1 MNSQANIRKP
11 INFWILAAI
20 VAAVTGLLSYG
31 YYLQYV
37 QYLNP
42 CPLCMT
48 QRFFYYICGIVA
60 LLGLFL
66 VRKKVLHKVF
76 STVIALSAVGG
87 LITAGRQIW
96 LQHLPADQVPECG
109 LGLQYWLANE
119 PFVQT
124 LRLLFAGDGNCAEV
138 QWRFLGFSI
147 ADWSFFWFACI
158 FLAALFMVFRKF
170 PNLSQTSN
178 A

>member
-1 MNSQANIRKP
+1 MNSSANTQKP
-11 INFWILAAI
+11 ISFWILAAI
-20 VAAVTGLLSYG
+20 VVAVTGLLSFG
-31 YYLQYV
+31 YYLQYYL
-37 QYLNP
+37 YLNP

-48 QRFFYYICGIVA
+48 QRFFYYVCGIVA

-66 VRKKVLHKVF
+66 VRKKVAMKVF
-76 STVIALSAVGG
+76 SAIIALSAIGG
-87 LITAGRQIW
+87 LVTAGRQIW
-96 LQHLPADQVPECG
+96 LQHLPPDQVPECG

-138 QWRFLGFSI
+138 QWRFLGLSI

-158 FLAALFMVFRKF
+158 FLAAVYLLFRKF
-170 PNLSQTSN
+170 PVTLETKPV
-178 A
+178 